1 MLRNK
6 LENDTILIIQ
16 KRGINVKDGFIKVA
30 AGTPHIKVADCSYN
44 QEQIIQEIRKAAAA
58 GVQLLV
64 QDPVPQF
71 VSTGEPQPAEEPVL
85 K

>member
-1 MLRNK
+1 MQIRLFCINIIVIVLRNK

-44 QEQIIQEIRKAAAA
+44 QEQILQEIRKAAAA

-64 QDPVPQF
+64 LPELP
-71 VSTGEPQPAEEPVL
+71 
-85 K
+85 